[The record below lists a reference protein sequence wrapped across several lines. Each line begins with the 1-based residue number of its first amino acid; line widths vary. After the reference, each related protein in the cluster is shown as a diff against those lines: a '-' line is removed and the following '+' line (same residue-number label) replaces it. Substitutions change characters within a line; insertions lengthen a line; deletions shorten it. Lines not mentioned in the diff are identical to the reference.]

1 MWAPEMN
8 IAQSSSPEALG
19 IRQISHLL
27 VMMMLIMMM
36 DARWRSA
43 TIRDFVRFRF
53 PVICENVLT
62 IFPEAVL
69 DSLMER
75 QQIWRHSLAVYLD
88 AFSQNRNL
96 HRDLIF

>member
-1 MWAPEMN
+1 MTANMVTSNEN
-8 IAQSSSPEALG
+8 TRNTRNLLCSAN
-19 IRQISHLL
+19 LL
-27 VMMMLIMMM
+27 VMMLIMMM

-62 IFPEAVL
+62 IFPEAIL